1 VAPVAGA
8 EAATSMIIPVFWA
21 TWGEFGELLEVCICF
36 DGALRVINCG
46 SGCFN
51 RITHPRHYAY

>member
-1 VAPVAGA
+1 
-8 EAATSMIIPVFWA
+8 MIIPVFWA